1 VARDK
6 DPVRRRIATSLL
18 NREGRTTAGS
28 RRCRTSLHRG
38 GGIID
43 RDGGGSLSPLAAA
56 LSPRGFVRDASTEE
70 GTKIVRMDQDVETD
84 ARSYVTSI
92 LCQMAEEASD

>member
-1 VARDK
+1 MARDE

-18 NREGRTTAGS
+18 NREGRITAGS
-28 RRCRTSLHRG
+28 CRCRTSLHQG

-43 RDGGGSLSPLAAA
+43 RDGGGLLSPSAAA
-56 LSPRGFVRDASTEE
+56 LLPLGFVRDASTEE
-70 GTKIVRMDQDVETD
+70 GTTIARMDRDVETD
-84 ARSYVTSI
+84 ARLYVTLI